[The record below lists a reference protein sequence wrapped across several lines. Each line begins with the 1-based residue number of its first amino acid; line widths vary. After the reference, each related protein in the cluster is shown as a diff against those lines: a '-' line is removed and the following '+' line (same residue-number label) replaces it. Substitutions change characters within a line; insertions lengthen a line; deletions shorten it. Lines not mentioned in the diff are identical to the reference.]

1 MNNLP
6 LILAFDTSCD
16 DTSVAVLR
24 GPRVLSSVVSSQVD
38 IHAQWGGVVP
48 DIARREHEK
57 NIPMVFEEAL
67 KKAKVNIKDIEY
79 VACTYGPGLAID
91 LEVGLNYAKDLAI
104 KHSKPFIPVNHME
117 GHLLSGLL
125 ENSKGKA
132 FTKDVE
138 EAKEEA
144 RTEMKRETVGGF
156 SKGLFPALGLLISGK
171 HTELIYVEE
180 IGKYE
185 KLGQTLDDA
194 VGEAFD
200 KVGRI
205 LNFGYPGG
213 PTLTEFAKK
222 GKPGKIDFPVP
233 MKNSGDLSFSY
244 SGLKTA
250 ALYKSKE
257 LREGSRKD
265 KEWVYDFCRGFLD
278 AIIES
283 LIFKLELAIQE
294 NTDVKSVFV
303 GGGVF
308 NSEEILRSVGR
319 VVRSYDL
326 KYVYPSKEYRGD
338 NAAMVGLVGYYK
350 TLKGEILKE
359 DKEIKDM
366 DREPRL
372 SL

>member
-1 MNNLP
+1 MDNKQP

-57 NIPMVFEEAL
+57 NIPMVYEEAL
-67 KKAKVNIKDIEY
+67 KKAKVSVEDIDY
-79 VACTYGPGLAID
+79 IASTYGPGLAID
-91 LEVGLNYAKDLAI
+91 LEIGLNFAKDLAI
-104 KHSKPFIPVNHME
+104 KYSKPFIPVNHME

-125 ENSKGKA
+125 ENSKGKV
-132 FTKDVE
+132 FSEEVE
-138 EAKEEA
+138 EVKEL
-144 RTEMKRETVGGF
+144 GGI
-156 SKGLFPALGLLISGK
+156 KDLFPAIGLLISGK

-180 IGKYE
+180 IGKYK

-222 GKPGKIDFPVP
+222 GESGKIEFPVP
-233 MKNSGDLSFSY
+233 MKDSNDFNFSY

-257 LREGSRKD
+257 LREEEKKD
-265 KEWVYDFCRGFLD
+265 KDWVYDFCRGFMD
-278 AIIES
+278 AIVES
-283 LIFKLELAIQE
+283 LIIKLEAAIQGYRG
-294 NTDVKSVFV
+294 VKSVFV

-308 NSEEILRSVGR
+308 NSEEILREIGR
-319 VVRSYDL
+319 VVRSYGL
-326 KYVYPSKEYRGD
+326 NYVYPSKEYRGD
-338 NAAMVGLVGYYK
+338 NGAMIGLVGYYK
-350 TLKGEILKE
+350 SQNKKYLEGEESIEK
-359 DKEIKDM
+359 I
-366 DREPRL
+366 DRVPRL

>member
-1 MNNLP
+1 MNKEP
-6 LILAFDTSCD
+6 LIVAFDTSCD
-16 DTSVAVLR
+16 DTSVAVLK
-24 GPRVLSSVVSSQVD
+24 GKRVLSSVVSSQVE
-38 IHAQWGGVVP
+38 IHAEWGGVVP

-57 NIPMVFEEAL
+57 NLPMVYEEAL
-67 KKAKVNIKDIEY
+67 KKAKVSIEDIQY

-91 LEVGLNYAKDLAI
+91 LEVGLNFAKELAV
-104 KHSKPFIPVNHME
+104 KYNKPFIPINHME

-125 ENSKGKA
+125 QNSNGKT
-132 FTKDVE
+132 FVDGLE
-138 EAKEEA
+138 DIKE
-144 RTEMKRETVGGF
+144 RELLPT
-156 SKGLFPALGLLISGK
+156 LGLLISGK

-180 IGKYE
+180 IGKYK

-222 GKPGKIDFPVP
+222 GKSNVISFPIP
-233 MKNSGDLSFSY
+233 MKNSNDLNFSY
-244 SGLKTA
+244 SGIKTA

-257 LREGSRKD
+257 LREEGRRE

-278 AIIES
+278 AVIES
-283 LIFKLELAIQE
+283 LIVKLDLAIQKYP
-294 NTDVKSVFV
+294 NVKSVFV

-308 NSEEILRSVGR
+308 NSEEVLRSIGKL
-319 VVRSYDL
+319 VREYGL
-326 KYVYPSKEYRGD
+326 KYIYSAKEYRGD
-338 NAAMVGLVGYYK
+338 NAAIIGLVGYYK
-350 TLKGEILKE
+350 VLSGEVLKKI
-359 DKEIKDM
+359 DEIKKI

>member
-1 MNNLP
+1 MSKDP

-24 GPRVLSSVVSSQVD
+24 GRNLLSSVVSSQVE

-57 NIPMVFEEAL
+57 NIPLVYSEAL
-67 KKAKVNIKDIEY
+67 KKAKVTIEEIEY
-79 VACTYGPGLAID
+79 IACTYGPGLAID
-91 LEVGLNYAKDLAI
+91 LEVGLEYSKQLAI
-104 KHSKPFIPVNHME
+104 KYSKPFIPINHME

-125 ENSKGKA
+125 LNSKGKGLVEG
-132 FTKDVE
+132 DVNN
-138 EAKEEA
+138 
-144 RTEMKRETVGGF
+144 
-156 SKGLFPALGLLISGK
+156 LFPALGLLISGK
-171 HTELIYVEE
+171 HTELIQCNG
-180 IGKYE
+180 IGEYK
-185 KLGQTLDDA
+185 KLGETLDDA

-200 KVGRI
+200 KVSRM

-213 PTLTEFAKK
+213 PVICDFAKK
-222 GKPGKIDFPVP
+222 GNSGNIVFTVP
-233 MKNSGDLSFSY
+233 MKNSGDMNFSY

-257 LREGSRKD
+257 LRESGIPE

-278 AIIES
+278 AVKES
-283 LIFKLELAIQE
+283 LRIKLELALQE
-294 NTDVKSVFV
+294 VPSIKSLFV

-308 NSEEILRSVGR
+308 NSEEILRYIGNIAKSNGLE
-319 VVRSYDL
+319 YI
-326 KYVYPSKEYRGD
+326 YPNMDERGD
-338 NAAMVGLVGYYK
+338 NAAMIGVVANYK
-350 TLKGEILKE
+350 IARGEYMVTGIEK
-359 DKEIKDM
+359 I

>member
-1 MNNLP
+1 MNKEP
-6 LILAFDTSCD
+6 LIVAFDTSCD
-16 DTSVAVLR
+16 DTSVAVLK
-24 GPRVLSSVVSSQVD
+24 GKRVLSSVVSSQVE
-38 IHAQWGGVVP
+38 IHAEWGGVVP

-57 NIPMVFEEAL
+57 NLPMVYEEAL
-67 KKAKVNIKDIEY
+67 KKAKVSIEDIQY

-91 LEVGLNYAKDLAI
+91 LEVGLNFAKELAV
-104 KHSKPFIPVNHME
+104 KYNKPFIPINHME

-125 ENSKGKA
+125 QNSNGKT
-132 FTKDVE
+132 FVDDLE
-138 EAKEEA
+138 DIKEQE
-144 RTEMKRETVGGF
+144 
-156 SKGLFPALGLLISGK
+156 LFPALGLLISGK
-171 HTELIYVEE
+171 HTELIYVEK
-180 IGKYE
+180 IGLYK

-222 GKPGKIDFPVP
+222 GKSNVISFPIP
-233 MKNSGDLSFSY
+233 MKNSNDLNFSY
-244 SGLKTA
+244 SGIKTA

-257 LREGSRKD
+257 LREEGRRE

-283 LIFKLELAIQE
+283 LIIKLDLAIQKYP
-294 NTDVKSVFV
+294 NVKSVFV

-308 NSEEILRSVGR
+308 NSEEVLRSIGKL
-319 VVRSYDL
+319 VREYGL
-326 KYVYPSKEYRGD
+326 KYIYSAKEYRGD
-338 NAAMVGLVGYYK
+338 NAAIIGLVGYYK
-350 TLKGEILKE
+350 VLSGEVLKKIDEI
-359 DKEIKDM
+359 KEI

>member
-1 MNNLP
+1 MDNKQP

-16 DTSVAVLR
+16 DTSTAVLK
-24 GPRVLSSVVSSQVD
+24 GKKVLSSVVSSQVD

-57 NIPMVFEEAL
+57 NIPMVYEEAL
-67 KKAKVNIKDIEY
+67 RKAKIKIEDVDY
-79 VACTYGPGLAID
+79 VVATYGPGLAID
-91 LEVGLNYAKDLAI
+91 LEIGLNFAKDLAI
-104 KHSKPFIPVNHME
+104 RCFKPFIPINHME

-132 FTKDVE
+132 FTEDVE
-138 EAKEEA
+138 KAKAEKGLEE
-144 RTEMKRETVGGF
+144 
-156 SKGLFPALGLLISGK
+156 LFPAIGLLISGK
-171 HTELIYVEE
+171 HTELIYVKE
-180 IGKYE
+180 IGEYE

-222 GKPGKIDFPVP
+222 GKSGIIEFPIP
-233 MKNSGDLSFSY
+233 MKNSNDLNFSY

-250 ALYKSKE
+250 ALYKAKE
-257 LREGSRKD
+257 LREEGKKD
-265 KEWVYDFCRGFLD
+265 KEWVYDFCRGFMD
-278 AIIES
+278 AIVES
-283 LIFKLELAIQE
+283 LVIKLESAIQGYG
-294 NTDVKSVFV
+294 DVRSVFV

-308 NSEEILRSVGR
+308 NSEEILREIGR
-319 VVRSYDL
+319 VVRSYGL
-326 KYVYPSKEYRGD
+326 NYVYPAKEYRGD

-350 TLKGEILKE
+350 AQSGDYIEERE
-359 DKEIKDM
+359 DIEKV
-366 DREPRL
+366 DRVPRL
-372 SL
+372 TF

>member
-1 MNNLP
+1 MDNKQP

-16 DTSVAVLR
+16 DTSVAILR
-24 GPRVLSSVVSSQVD
+24 GSGVLSSVVSSQVD

-57 NIPMVFEEAL
+57 NIPMVYEEAL
-67 KKAKVNIKDIEY
+67 KKAKVSIEDIDY
-79 VACTYGPGLAID
+79 IASTYGPGLAID
-91 LEVGLNYAKDLAI
+91 LEIGLNFAKDLAI
-104 KHSKPFIPVNHME
+104 KYSKPFIPVNHME

-125 ENSKGKA
+125 ENSKGKV
-132 FTKDVE
+132 FSEEVE
-138 EAKEEA
+138 EVKEL
-144 RTEMKRETVGGF
+144 GGI
-156 SKGLFPALGLLISGK
+156 KDLFPAIGLLISGK

-180 IGKYE
+180 IGKYK

-222 GKPGKIDFPVP
+222 GESGKIEFPVP
-233 MKNSGDLSFSY
+233 MKDSNDFNFSY

-257 LREGSRKD
+257 LREEGKKD
-265 KEWVYDFCRGFLD
+265 KDWVYDFCRGFMD
-278 AIIES
+278 AIVES
-283 LIFKLELAIQE
+283 LIIKLESAIQE
-294 NTDVKSVFV
+294 YRGVKSVFV

-308 NSEEILRSVGR
+308 NSEEILREIGR
-319 VVRSYDL
+319 VVRSYGL
-326 KYVYPSKEYRGD
+326 NYVYPSKEYRGD
-338 NAAMVGLVGYYK
+338 NAGMIGLVAYYK
-350 TLKGEILKE
+350 AKEGQYLKEGGEIEKV
-359 DKEIKDM
+359 
-366 DREPRL
+366 DRAPRL
-372 SL
+372 TF